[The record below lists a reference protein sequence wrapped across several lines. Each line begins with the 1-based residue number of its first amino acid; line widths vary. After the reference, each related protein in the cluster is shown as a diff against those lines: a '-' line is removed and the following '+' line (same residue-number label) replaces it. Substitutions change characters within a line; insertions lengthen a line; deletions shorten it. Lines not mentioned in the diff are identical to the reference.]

1 VPEPRHLTIPPT
13 TSPTSPRPAPA
24 ARPPAVRSPA
34 VRSPAVRSTV
44 SPTVAAVLAIPPRVQ
59 LAPAPRGGHD
69 TARAS
74 TGLTARDAA
83 VIALLHRHRVLTAL
97 HLARLE
103 FGSYSAAR
111 SRLALLHARGVLARF
126 RRDTWPGSQ
135 SWRYTLGHVGALVHA
150 AATGAPF
157 PRPATITDTVLRLA
171 HSSHTE
177 HRLGVN
183 TFFTTIAGHTRH
195 HPGTALVEW
204 ASEAEAAELCGG
216 ILRPDGYATYTE
228 TIHRTDGGRTDAST
242 ETRTLRFFYEH
253 DTGTETLDT
262 LLDKITTY
270 GELATAGLA
279 HPVLIELP
287 GTRREHHLHD
297 AIARRWPAGAPAAVA
312 TLPAD
317 QLAPTGRAIT
327 PAAPSPLDALWLPAG
342 HTHRRTLAH
351 LALARLAPAH
361 LDPPARPARRTAGRA
376 APTTPTTPTAPAT
389 RRRAA

>member
-1 VPEPRHLTIPPT
+1 MPEPRHLTMKTT
-13 TSPTSPRPAPA
+13 TSPAPDRPGPASRPASPSSRVAFPPTSATTPSPPTAPSATPTA
-24 ARPPAVRSPA
+24 AI
-34 VRSPAVRSTV
+34 
-44 SPTVAAVLAIPPRVQ
+44 LAIPPRVQ
-59 LAPAPRGGHD
+59 LGPAPRGGGRD
-69 TARAS
+69 LARAA

-83 VIALLHRHRVLTAL
+83 VIALLHRHRALTAL
-97 HLARLE
+97 HVARLM

-157 PRPATITDTVLRLA
+157 PRPATITDAVFRLA
-171 HSSHTE
+171 HSGHTE

-183 TFFTTIAGHTRH
+183 TFFTALAGHTRC
-195 HPGTALVEW
+195 HPGTALTEW
-204 ASEAEAAELCGG
+204 ATEAETAHLCGG
-216 ILRPDGYATYTE
+216 VLRPDGYATYTA
-228 TIHRTDGGRTDAST
+228 TTRRTDGNT
-242 ETRTLRFFYEH
+242 ETRALTFFYEH
-253 DTGTETLDT
+253 DTGTEPLDT
-262 LLDKITTY
+262 LLDKIATY
-270 GELATAGLA
+270 GELAAAGLA

-297 AIARRWPAGAPAAVA
+297 AIARRWPTGPPTGVA

-327 PAAPSPLDALWLPAG
+327 PATPSPADAVWLPAG
-342 HTHRRTLAH
+342 HTERRTLAH
-351 LALARLAPAH
+351 LAPAH
-361 LDPPARPARRTAGRA
+361 PVPARPDTSPRRARRKAG
-376 APTTPTTPTAPAT
+376 PTPPSPAT